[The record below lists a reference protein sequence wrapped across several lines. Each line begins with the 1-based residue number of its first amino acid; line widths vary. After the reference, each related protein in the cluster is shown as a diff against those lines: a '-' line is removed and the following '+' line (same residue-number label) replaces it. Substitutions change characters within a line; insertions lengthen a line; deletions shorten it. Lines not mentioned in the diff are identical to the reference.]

1 VRRRR
6 VASIA
11 MAETEKISN
20 AVQEALDRRDNGGET
35 GH

>member
-1 VRRRR
+1 MDGRSVPSPMSDSDFPRQ
-6 VASIA
+6 
-11 MAETEKISN
+11 